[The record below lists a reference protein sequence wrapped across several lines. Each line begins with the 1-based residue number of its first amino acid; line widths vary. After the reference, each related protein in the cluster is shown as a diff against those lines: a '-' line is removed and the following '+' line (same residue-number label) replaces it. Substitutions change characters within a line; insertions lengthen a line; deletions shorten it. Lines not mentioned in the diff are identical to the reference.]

1 MYLKCPKMVSKPVFR
16 DGVCT
21 SLLEQIYVQRRVSPL
36 ISSIGQDKTC
46 LPDVAAVA
54 GSQHQVPA
62 FWSGSAP
69 APRIGYFVLIKKQ
82 SFRHF
87 CNFYCTLLESA
98 WRGGQESANIV
109 DLRNEVVPCL

>member
-1 MYLKCPKMVSKPVFR
+1 MYLKCPKMVSELVFR
-16 DGVCT
+16 DGVCS

-46 LPDVAAVA
+46 SPNVAAVA

-69 APRIGYFVLIKKQ
+69 APKSG
-82 SFRHF
+82 
-87 CNFYCTLLESA
+87 
-98 WRGGQESANIV
+98 
-109 DLRNEVVPCL
+109 